1 MSGRRNIAPESGDE
15 VDWGEL
21 HSLKGRVDGYF
32 EWIRGGHPVVGRI
45 PGPGSIELWSNDY
58 LSLSN
63 HPNIVR
69 AHVDALEGGENDLYM
84 SAAYLNEES
93 NQRRLEHQM
102 AGYLGAEATV
112 LCQSGWCANVGL
124 VQALADK
131 STPVYIDMY
140 AHASLWEGVR
150 TAEAP
155 THSFRHNRVD
165 HLEKLIARH
174 GPGLIIVDAIY
185 SSTGTICPLKEIS
198 ALGERTG
205 CILLVDESHS
215 IGVYGANGEGLVPLL
230 GLTDKVHYRTFSLS
244 KAFVTRAGM
253 VAGPKRVMEYFP
265 YEARP
270 AIFSSAVLPHEV
282 AGLTAT
288 LQVVQEEDWRRQQ
301 LWYNAHYLRRRL
313 SDLGYAVD
321 NSTSQVIS
329 LVAGREEDTIRFRDA
344 LEERG
349 VFGAVFCAPATPRNH
364 SLIRLSVNAG
374 LREEHL
380 EKVIQA
386 CKDIR
391 DQKIIQNQNKLLF
404 TQRNESST
412 EVRASGW
419 RNLLSAFIGQ
429 KALGTHPSVQKQSL
443 GDSR

>member
-1 MSGRRNIAPESGDE
+1 MTQAESQTTERRSNLA
-15 VDWGEL
+15 WGEL
-21 HSLKGRVDGYF
+21 VSLKGRVDGYY
-32 EWIRGGHPVVGRI
+32 EWIRGGHPVVGRV
-45 PGPGSIELWSNDY
+45 PSADAIELWSNDY
-58 LSLSN
+58 LSLSR
-63 HPNIVR
+63 HPAIVR

-93 NQRRLEHQM
+93 TQRRLEKQM

-131 STPVYIDMY
+131 TTPVYLDMY
-140 AHASLWEGVR
+140 AHASLWDGVR
-150 TAEAP
+150 AAQAP
-155 THSFRHNRVD
+155 THAFRHNRVE
-165 HLEKLIARH
+165 HLARLITQH

-185 SSTGTICPLKEIS
+185 SSTGTICPLREI
-198 ALGERTG
+198 AELGERTG

-253 VAGPKRVMEYFP
+253 VAGPQRVMEYFP

-282 AGLTAT
+282 AGLSAT

-329 LVAGREEDTIRFRDA
+329 LTVGKEEDTIRFRDA
-344 LEERG
+344 LEAQG

-374 LREEHL
+374 LNEDHL
-380 EKVIQA
+380 DQVIQA
-386 CKDIR
+386 CTNIR
-391 DQKIIQNQNKLLF
+391 DKNIIPKTNRLLF
-404 TQRNESST
+404 GQT
-412 EVRASGW
+412 EVPPRISTSSDWRDGLTRALSKSTIPGL
-419 RNLLSAFIGQ
+419 RALLQQRDGG
-429 KALGTHPSVQKQSL
+429 AL
-443 GDSR
+443 